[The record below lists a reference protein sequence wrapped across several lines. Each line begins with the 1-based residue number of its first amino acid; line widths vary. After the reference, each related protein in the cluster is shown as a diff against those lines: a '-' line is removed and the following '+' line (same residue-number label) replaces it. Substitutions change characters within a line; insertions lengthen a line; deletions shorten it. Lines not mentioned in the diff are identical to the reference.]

1 MSASSKD
8 TLIIELKD
16 TISQLNATIS
26 ALNLA
31 VNTLNKQHEE
41 DAEKNRILQ
50 EQIDYL
56 TKKLFGT
63 SSEKMKEF
71 PGQINFF
78 DEAEQEHKPELPEE
92 VVPVAEHTRKSRI
105 TNAEKFKG
113 VPVHEELIELPADEQ
128 ICPECGAALKVI
140 GKEYVRDEL

>member
-1 MSASSKD
+1 MSTSAKD

-63 SSEKMKEF
+63 SSEKTKDF
-71 PGQINFF
+71 PGQINLF
-78 DEAEQEHKPELPEE
+78 DEAEQELKPDVIEE
-92 VVPVAEHTRKSRI
+92 VIPVAEHTRKPKI
-105 TNAEKFKG
+105 TNEEKFKG
-113 VPVHEELIELPADEQ
+113 IPIQCRETLYLMP
-128 ICPECGAALKVI
+128 
-140 GKEYVRDEL
+140 